1 MWIPLPLC
9 QAIELLVLLRSV
21 DNLLLTIRRK
31 REAKI
36 NLPVVKNDTVKCK
49 VKVAIE
55 IGQCSQNFSED
66 SG

>member
-9 QAIELLVLLRSV
+9 QATELLVLLRSV

-36 NLPVVKNDTVKCK
+36 NLIACG
-49 VKVAIE
+49 E
-55 IGQCSQNFSED
+55 E
-66 SG
+66 